1 MQLTPGRGVDNLV
14 FGMQKTDI
22 VKMLGK
28 ADRIFKAEDDENELI
43 YQYNKLKLRLTF
55 YEQEDGRLGYIRC
68 ANPAV
73 EYDGRKIIGEPAASV
88 AKDVFGDDMDFEV
101 EVYDFFDTY
110 LDAESWIVLNVDYGN
125 VTDIEIGV
133 PYDDEEE
140 VFVWP
145 E

>member
-73 EYDGRKIIGEPAASV
+73 EYDGRKIIGESAASV
-88 AKDVFGDDMDFEV
+88 TKDVFGDDMDFEV
-101 EVYDFFDTY
+101 EVYDFFETY

-133 PYDDEEE
+133 PYDDDDES
-140 VFVWP
+140 FFWP